1 MPSDQQHQPDL
12 SGPNRNRARLQILL
26 PVIVAIAGAAI
37 AFWLL
42 QTGPKAKPRQKARNA
57 VLVDVRPVEFG
68 QQTTTISVTGT
79 VKPKHIVE
87 LKPEVSGK
95 IIAMSEQLVPGEH
108 FGKDQTL
115 LNIDPRDYQLA
126 AQQLSSE
133 VAKAEADLQM
143 ELGRQRVA
151 RKEYEL
157 LGEKVDS
164 EELNLML
171 RVPQLD
177 SSRATLEGVKTKLEK
192 ALLDLA
198 RTTVK
203 APFNAV
209 VMSRQVNLGTS
220 VSTSTTLATLVGTDS
235 YWVEAP
241 IPVSLLKWINFNNR
255 EPGENSSARI
265 FDASAWGPDRYRSG
279 KVAGLTA
286 QVEEQGRMAEAL
298 VEISDPLALK
308 DQSAGG
314 PKLLLGSY
322 VRVEIEGSPVSRA
335 AVIERELIRDGNRVW
350 VMDGNGQLDIRPVD
364 IAFRAHDHVL
374 VTGGLQEG
382 ENLVVSNLPSPVQG
396 MALRLADS
404 DSQPGSAG
412 AARQP

>member
-79 VKPKHIVE
+79 VKPKHMVE

-95 IIAMSEQLVPGEH
+95 IIAMSEQLVPGEY
-108 FGKDQTL
+108 FGKDQSL

-126 AQQLSSE
+126 AQQLGSE

-157 LGEKVDS
+157 LGENVDA

-241 IPVSLLKWINFNNR
+241 IPVSLLKWIKFNNR

-265 FDASAWGPDRYRSG
+265 FDASAWGPERYRRG

-286 QVEEQGRMAEAL
+286 QVEEQGRMAEVL
-298 VEISDPLALK
+298 VEISDPLALQ
-308 DQSAGG
+308 DQSAGA
-314 PKLLLGSY
+314 PQLLLGSY

-404 DSQPGSAG
+404 DSQPGPAG